1 MDDGRWLRVD
11 GWVVVVVVVVIE
23 WWLHRTVRE
32 EMVVGED

>member
-1 MDDGRWLRVD
+1 MMDDERWLRVD
-11 GWVVVVVVVVIE
+11 GWVVVVVVVIE